1 MLSQLGKVACE
12 DHKTRFNEVDQEE
25 KNYTLIDETCYNLE
39 DDNTDSDITDVQI
52 FAGGDDD
59 MYFF

>member
-1 MLSQLGKVACE
+1 MACG
-12 DHKTRFNEVDQEE
+12 DYKTRFNEVDQEE

-59 MYFF
+59 KYLL

>member
-1 MLSQLGKVACE
+1 MASE
-12 DHKTRFNEVDQEE
+12 DHETRFNVVDQEE
-25 KNYTLIDETCYNLE
+25 KKYTLIDETCYNLE

-59 MYFF
+59 KYFL

>member
-1 MLSQLGKVACE
+1 MASE

-59 MYFF
+59 KCFL